1 MAKLDLLGMY
11 LVLIDTIEDQNKSQI
26 QLLTYLHNK
35 YYANWFQ
42 INIEN
47 KKDFYFSHSFA
58 LKCNNKSD
66 ILTYTNYGKKFVSSI
81 NKENIYGVQFHPEK
95 SLRYGLQL
103 IKNFLS
109 L

>member
-42 INIEN
+42 INI
-47 KKDFYFSHSFA
+47 
-58 LKCNNKSD
+58 
-66 ILTYTNYGKKFVSSI
+66 
-81 NKENIYGVQFHPEK
+81 
-95 SLRYGLQL
+95 
-103 IKNFLS
+103 
-109 L
+109 

>member
-1 MAKLDLLGMY
+1 MVKLDLLGMY

-47 KKDFYFSHSFA
+47 KKLVDMLEAESTEKEQLLSTIKY
-58 LKCNNKSD
+58 LQDKLD
-66 ILTYTNYGKKFVSSI
+66 INGISM
-81 NKENIYGVQFHPEK
+81 
-95 SLRYGLQL
+95 SL
-103 IKNFLS
+103 S
-109 L
+109 V